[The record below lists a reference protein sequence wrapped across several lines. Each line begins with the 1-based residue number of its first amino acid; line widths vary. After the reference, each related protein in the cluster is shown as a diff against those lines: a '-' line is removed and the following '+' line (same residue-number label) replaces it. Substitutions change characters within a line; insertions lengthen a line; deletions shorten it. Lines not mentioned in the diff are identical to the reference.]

1 MVSARR
7 SRKEIRVSN
16 YNYTKCV
23 ASNGVVLHAIKTSPN
38 NIALK
43 SNRSNVYSRSDV
55 AVNGGFFSFGSG
67 DVLSIAVQN
76 DMPVAGKRGAY
87 GSGWFNAKYARGTL
101 VWDAAARKYSVQVV
115 SSASDIVVSDRS
127 RYWAQGGIS
136 MSLRDDAGWEGIARA
151 QNMPSMT
158 ASVYRTALVYGSG
171 LSVWLVVTN
180 TPCTASQFRAAIK
193 ERIGSGTLVDGIF
206 LDGSG
211 SSQMRCDSVRLRGDG
226 RNVYSIVA
234 VM

>member
-1 MVSARR
+1 M
-7 SRKEIRVSN
+7 SN
-16 YNYTKCV
+16 YNYSKCV

-43 SNRSNVYSRSDV
+43 PNRTNVYSRPGV

-67 DVLSIAVQN
+67 DILSIAVQN
-76 DMPVAGKRGAY
+76 DVPVAGKRGGY

-101 VWDAAARKYSVQVV
+101 VWDAAARKYSVQIV
-115 SSASDIVVSDRS
+115 SSASDLVVSDRS

-136 MSLRDDAGWEGIARA
+136 MSLRDNAGWERIARA

-158 ASVYRTALVYGSG
+158 ADVYRTALVYGNG

-180 TPCTASQFRAAIK
+180 TPCTAARFRAAVK
-193 ERIGSGTLVDGIF
+193 ERIGNGTLVDGIF

-226 RNVYSIVA
+226 RTVYSVVA
-234 VM
+234 IS

>member
-1 MVSARR
+1 M
-7 SRKEIRVSN
+7 SN
-16 YNYTKCV
+16 YNYSKCI
-23 ASNGVVLHAIKTSPN
+23 ATNGVVLHAVKTSPN
-38 NIALK
+38 NITLK
-43 SNRSNVYSRSDV
+43 ANRTNVYSRSDV

-67 DVLSIAVQN
+67 DILSIAVQN
-76 DMPVAGKRGAY
+76 DVPVAGKRGAY

-115 SSASDIVVSDRS
+115 SSASDIVVSNRS

-136 MSLRDDAGWEGIARA
+136 MSLREDARWERIARA

-158 ASVYRTALVYGSG
+158 AEVYRTALVYGFG

-180 TPCTASQFRAAIK
+180 TPCTAVRFRAAVK
-193 ERIGSGTLVDGIF
+193 ERIGNGTLIDGIF

-211 SSQMRCDSVRLRGDG
+211 SSQMRCDGVRLRGDG
-226 RNVYSIVA
+226 RTVYSVVA
-234 VM
+234 IS

>member
-1 MVSARR
+1 MS
-7 SRKEIRVSN
+7 K
-16 YNYTKCV
+16 YTYSKCV

-38 NIALK
+38 NIVLK
-43 SNRSNVYSRSDV
+43 SNRTNVYSRSDV

-67 DVLSIAVQN
+67 DVLSIAAQN
-76 DMPVAGKRGAY
+76 DVPVAGKRGGY

-115 SSASDIVVSDRS
+115 RSADEINVSDRS

-136 MSLRDDAGWEGIARA
+136 MSLRDDAGWDRIARA
-151 QNMPSMT
+151 QNMPSM
-158 ASVYRTALVYGSG
+158 AAEVYRTALVYGSA
-171 LSVWLVVTN
+171 LNVWLVVTN
-180 TPCTASQFRAAIK
+180 TPCTAARFRAAIK
-193 ERIGSGTLVDGIF
+193 ERIGSGTLVDGIY

-226 RNVYSIVA
+226 RTVYSVVA
-234 VM
+234 IA